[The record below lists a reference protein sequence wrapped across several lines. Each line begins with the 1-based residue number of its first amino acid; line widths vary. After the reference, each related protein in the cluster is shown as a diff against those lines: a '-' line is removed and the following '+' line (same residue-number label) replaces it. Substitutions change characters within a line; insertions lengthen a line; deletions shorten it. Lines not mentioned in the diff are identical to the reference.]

1 MPVLLRAEGPSLN
14 RTHLLEDGTAAAIVG
29 RDPAATLHLPDPD
42 RLLSRRHLSI
52 AASGL
57 GVQVTVLSSVN
68 GATTNQGELAPGQ
81 TVHIGLGGHVTLGS
95 YTIRIEAAE
104 AGGGFAAVGAPSA
117 ADDPFASLFGG
128 AGPTFGRG
136 SDPFD
141 ALGVPRAKPPAPAA
155 ADPFAAMSQS
165 PAAGPQQARPGLGGE
180 LHSFGH
186 NLAQPQTGAQV
197 SADDPMSLLGSV
209 GAGSA
214 SRTGGGTMNIDDWLG
229 TGTGSAGTPAPAQ
242 GPGRL
247 PTDHVH
253 DLNLPLRL
261 PQGAA
266 TPAAQPLVNS
276 IGAPATQP
284 FPTGGGNADP
294 WGALE
299 SGWNVA
305 ASAGAA
311 TAAKAPE
318 PAGKSTYPSPAA
330 PQELDFDA
338 LFGGGS
344 SADPFQDSSWFGP
357 GQQSPAPHA
366 ADLPARPAVGSAA
379 PSQAAISPA
388 APRHDA
394 DPAAAG
400 LAGGTGH
407 VQAATAFARGL
418 GLAQT
423 PALDDAAWE
432 RVGEAVRLIV
442 SGLIDLLNARAELKR
457 ELRVEDRTMLAS
469 RDNNPLKTGIDL
481 ASALQYLLI
490 AQNGMPGF
498 KPADAALREAV
509 DELRVH
515 ELATVAASRA
525 AVEAALREFD
535 PETLRKQLSPGK
547 SRLPQFFDS
556 SRMWEAYVERYEKQ
570 GAQMA
575 DWLEKIFSRHFVPA
589 YSRESER
596 LKMSMTPPAGQGK
609 NR

>member
-1 MPVLLRAEGPSLN
+1 
-14 RTHLLEDGTAAAIVG
+14 
-29 RDPAATLHLPDPD
+29 
-42 RLLSRRHLSI
+42 
-52 AASGL
+52 
-57 GVQVTVLSSVN
+57 
-68 GATTNQGELAPGQ
+68 
-81 TVHIGLGGHVTLGS
+81 
-95 YTIRIEAAE
+95 
-104 AGGGFAAVGAPSA
+104 
-117 ADDPFASLFGG
+117 
-128 AGPTFGRG
+128 
-136 SDPFD
+136 
-141 ALGVPRAKPPAPAA
+141 
-155 ADPFAAMSQS
+155 
-165 PAAGPQQARPGLGGE
+165 
-180 LHSFGH
+180 
-186 NLAQPQTGAQV
+186 
-197 SADDPMSLLGSV
+197 MSLLGGM

-214 SRTGGGTMNIDDWLG
+214 SRTGGGAMNIDDWLG
-229 TGTGSAGTPAPAQ
+229 MGTGSAGTPAPAQ

-247 PTDHVH
+247 ATDHVH

-261 PQGAA
+261 PQGA
-266 TPAAQPLVNS
+266 TT
-276 IGAPATQP
+276 PATQP
-284 FPTGGGNADP
+284 VVNPIGAAATQPRPTGGGNADP
-294 WGALE
+294 WAALE
-299 SGWNVA
+299 SGWNVGA
-305 ASAGAA
+305 PAGAA
-311 TAAKAPE
+311 TKAPE
-318 PAGKSTYPSPAA
+318 PAGRSTYASPAA

-357 GQQSPAPHA
+357 GQQAPTPPAANLPGSPA
-366 ADLPARPAVGSAA
+366 VSSAA
-379 PSQAAISPA
+379 PGQAAIPAA
-388 APRHDA
+388 APRPEA
-394 DPAAAG
+394 GPAAAG

-407 VQAATAFARGL
+407 GQAASAFARGL

-432 RVGEAVRLIV
+432 RVGEAVKLIV

-535 PETLRKQLSPGK
+535 PETLRKLLSPGK

-556 SRMWEAYVERYEKQ
+556 SRMWEAYVDRYEKQ

-596 LKMSMTPPAGQGK
+596 LKMSMTSPTGHGK
-609 NR
+609 SR

>member
-1 MPVLLRAEGPSLN
+1 
-14 RTHLLEDGTAAAIVG
+14 
-29 RDPAATLHLPDPD
+29 
-42 RLLSRRHLSI
+42 
-52 AASGL
+52 
-57 GVQVTVLSSVN
+57 
-68 GATTNQGELAPGQ
+68 
-81 TVHIGLGGHVTLGS
+81 
-95 YTIRIEAAE
+95 
-104 AGGGFAAVGAPSA
+104 
-117 ADDPFASLFGG
+117 
-128 AGPTFGRG
+128 
-136 SDPFD
+136 
-141 ALGVPRAKPPAPAA
+141 
-155 ADPFAAMSQS
+155 MSQS

-197 SADDPMSLLGSV
+197 SADDPMSLLGGV

-266 TPAAQPLVNS
+266 TPAAQPLLNS

-357 GQQSPAPHA
+357 GQQSPAHHA

-394 DPAAAG
+394 APAAAG

-407 VQAATAFARGL
+407 VQAASAFARGL

-423 PALDDAAWE
+423 PALDYAAWE
-432 RVGEAVRLIV
+432 RVGEAVKLIV
-442 SGLIDLLNARAELKR
+442 SAIADAVEEGARIREVDMADLGQVSKATLAEQ
-457 ELRVEDRTMLAS
+457 E
-469 RDNNPLKTGIDL
+469 
-481 ASALQYLLI
+481 QYLGPSTL
-490 AQNGMPGF
+490 AKLKATVQDFESFEGDDDVDAASEEEVADDYEEYEF
-498 KPADAALREAV
+498 EAEEDADAFAAFAV
-509 DELRVH
+509 VKDDE
-515 ELATVAASRA
+515 E
-525 AVEAALREFD
+525 E
-535 PETLRKQLSPGK
+535 
-547 SRLPQFFDS
+547 
-556 SRMWEAYVERYEKQ
+556 
-570 GAQMA
+570 
-575 DWLEKIFSRHFVPA
+575 
-589 YSRESER
+589 
-596 LKMSMTPPAGQGK
+596 
-609 NR
+609 